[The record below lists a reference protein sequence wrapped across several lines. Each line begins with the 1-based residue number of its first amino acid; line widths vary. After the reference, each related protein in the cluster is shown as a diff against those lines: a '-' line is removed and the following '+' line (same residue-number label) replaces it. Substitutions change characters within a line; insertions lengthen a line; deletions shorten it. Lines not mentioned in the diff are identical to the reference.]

1 MITNLII
8 RTVTPADYIQWIPLW
23 LGYNAFYGRFGK
35 TALDPEITSATWDR
49 FFDETEP
56 VYALV
61 AELNGKL
68 VGITHYLFH
77 RSTSA
82 LKPVCYLQDLFTEP
96 DIRGKGIGRELIKGV
111 YDAAEKAGSSRVYWL
126 THETN
131 ATAMKLYDQVADRSG
146 FVHYR
151 KMI

>member
-8 RTVTPADYIQWIPLW
+8 RQVELRDYVQWIPLW

-35 TALDPEITSATWDR
+35 TALDPEITRITWDR
-49 FFDETEP
+49 FFDESEP
-56 VYALV
+56 VFALV

-68 VGITHYLFH
+68 VGMTHFLYH

-82 LKPVCYLQDLFTEP
+82 LKLVCYLQDLFTDP
-96 DIRGKGIGRELIKGV
+96 DIRGKGIGRALIESV
-111 YDAAEKAGSSRVYWL
+111 YKQAERAGSSRVYWL

-131 ATAMKLYDQVADRSG
+131 VTAMKLYDQVADRSG
-146 FVHYR
+146 FVQYR
-151 KMI
+151 KLI

>member
-8 RTVTPADYIQWIPLW
+8 RPVELRDYVQWIPLW

-35 TALDPEITSATWDR
+35 TALDPEITGITWDR
-49 FFDETEP
+49 FFDESEP

-68 VGITHYLFH
+68 VGMTHFLYH

-82 LKPVCYLQDLFTEP
+82 LKPVCYLQDLFTDP
-96 DIRGKGIGRELIKGV
+96 DIRGKGIGRTLIENV
-111 YDAAEKAGSSRVYWL
+111 YKQAERAGSSRVYWL

-146 FVHYR
+146 FVQYR
-151 KMI
+151 KLI

>member
-1 MITNLII
+1 MITNLVI
-8 RTVTPADYIQWIPLW
+8 RPVALRDYIQWMPLW
-23 LGYNAFYGRFGK
+23 LGYNTFYGRFGK
-35 TALDPEITSATWDR
+35 TALDPEITRTTWDR
-49 FFDETEP
+49 FFDESEP

-68 VGITHYLFH
+68 VGMTHFLFH

-82 LKPVCYLQDLFTEP
+82 LKPVCYLQDLFTDP
-96 DIRGKGIGRELIKGV
+96 DMRGKGIGRELIKGV